1 MDSGA
6 MTKGNAAFAAGNY
19 SDAVRHFTDGINSSP
34 NNHVLYSNRSA
45 AYAGLN
51 KFSEAISDAQKTVE
65 LRPVWS
71 KGYSR
76 LAAAHMG
83 RHNYDDAVSSYKRG
97 LLIDPSNEALISG
110 LADAEAA
117 SARSSASPPVVDSVP
132 QLNLL
137 KINNEDYEEEE
148 EEDKSIVVSAH
159 NAPIVSSYND
169 KIRPLLD
176 TIDRLRHL
184 KVMQEG
190 IQLPTIVVVG
200 DQSSGKSSV
209 LESLAGISLP
219 RGQGICTR
227 VPLIMRLQNHPN
239 PNPEIFLEFNGKTVP
254 TDEENISDAISLA
267 TEEIAGKGKGIS
279 NKPLTLVVKKNG
291 VPDLTMVDLPGI
303 TRVPVHG
310 QPDDIYEQI
319 SKIIMEFITPE
330 ESIILNVLSAGIDF
344 SICESIRMSQ
354 KVDKTGQRT
363 LAVVTKADKSPEGLL
378 EKVTADD
385 VSIGLG
391 YVCVRNRIG
400 DESYEEARAEEARL
414 FDTHRHLSK
423 INKSIVG
430 IPVLAER
437 LVKIQATIIVKC
449 LPGIVTKINEK
460 LSANVEELNKL
471 PKHLT
476 SVSEAMTTFMYI
488 LGCAKESLRKIL
500 IRGEFDE
507 YPDEKEMHGTARVFE
522 MLNKYSKELQ
532 SATDANGSKK
542 FLLDEL
548 KVLEETK
555 AIGLPNFLPK
565 AAFLTL
571 LQNKVKSISTIP
583 SDFVENLW
591 GYVENVVVSVLLR
604 HSVNYPQLVS
614 STRRAA
620 KKLIAKMKQRSFDYV
635 NDIVEMEKL
644 TDYTCNPEYT
654 ASWSKLMAHQ
664 DNFKKAVK
672 SPNSN
677 SCIGSGVLATTN
689 VDHLYELR
697 EDTVQEAFDVK
708 MRMMAYWEIVLR
720 RMVDNMALHL
730 LFNVQKLVNK
740 DVEMEIVNEV
750 IGPKGNGLE
759 NILEE
764 SPSVAGR
771 RHKLKNSIE
780 LLRESKDVVANIMDM
795 ITDKFDY

>member
-83 RHNYDDAVSSYKRG
+83 RHNYDDAVSSYKR
-97 LLIDPSNEALISG
+97 
-110 LADAEAA
+110 A

>member
-51 KFSEAISDAQKTVE
+51 RFSEAISDAQKTVE

-97 LLIDPSNEALISG
+97 LLIDPSNEALI
-110 LADAEAA
+110 
-117 SARSSASPPVVDSVP
+117 
-132 QLNLL
+132 
-137 KINNEDYEEEE
+137 
-148 EEDKSIVVSAH
+148 SAH

-344 SICESIRMSQ
+344 STCESIRMSQ

-460 LSANVEELNKL
+460 LTANVEELNKL

-522 MLNKYSKELQ
+522 MLNKYSEELR
-532 SATDANGSKK
+532 SAEDTNGSEK
-542 FLLDEL
+542 FLIDEI

-571 LQNKVKSISTIP
+571 LKKKVKSISTIP
-583 SDFVENLW
+583 SDFTDKVW
-591 GYVENVVVSVLLR
+591 SYVENVVVSVLLR

-644 TDYTCNPEYT
+644 TDYTCNPDYS

-664 DNFKKAVK
+664 EDFKKALQRFYSV
-672 SPNSN
+672 SY
-677 SCIGSGVLATTN
+677 IGSGVLEKTDVA
-689 VDHLYELR
+689 HLYELR
-697 EDTVQEAFDVK
+697 EKDIVQEAFDVK

>member
-1 MDSGA
+1 
-6 MTKGNAAFAAGNY
+6 
-19 SDAVRHFTDGINSSP
+19 
-34 NNHVLYSNRSA
+34 
-45 AYAGLN
+45 
-51 KFSEAISDAQKTVE
+51 
-65 LRPVWS
+65 
-71 KGYSR
+71 
-76 LAAAHMG
+76 MG

-117 SARSSASPPVVDSVP
+117 SARSSGSPPVVDSVS

-137 KINNEDYEEEE
+137 KINNEDYEEE

-219 RGQGICTR
+219 RGQGVCTR

-330 ESIILNVLSAGIDF
+330 ESIILNVLSASVDF
-344 SICESIRMSQ
+344 STCESIRMSQ

-400 DESYEEARAEEARL
+400 DESYEEARVEEARL

-460 LSANVEELNKL
+460 LTANVEELN
-471 PKHLT
+471 
-476 SVSEAMTTFMYI
+476 
-488 LGCAKESLRKIL
+488 
-500 IRGEFDE
+500 
-507 YPDEKEMHGTARVFE
+507 
-522 MLNKYSKELQ
+522 
-532 SATDANGSKK
+532 
-542 FLLDEL
+542 
-548 KVLEETK
+548 
-555 AIGLPNFLPK
+555 
-565 AAFLTL
+565 
-571 LQNKVKSISTIP
+571 
-583 SDFVENLW
+583 
-591 GYVENVVVSVLLR
+591 
-604 HSVNYPQLVS
+604 
-614 STRRAA
+614 
-620 KKLIAKMKQRSFDYV
+620 
-635 NDIVEMEKL
+635 
-644 TDYTCNPEYT
+644 
-654 ASWSKLMAHQ
+654 
-664 DNFKKAVK
+664 
-672 SPNSN
+672 
-677 SCIGSGVLATTN
+677 
-689 VDHLYELR
+689 
-697 EDTVQEAFDVK
+697 
-708 MRMMAYWEIVLR
+708 
-720 RMVDNMALHL
+720 
-730 LFNVQKLVNK
+730 
-740 DVEMEIVNEV
+740 
-750 IGPKGNGLE
+750 PKGNGLE

-771 RHKLKNSIE
+771 RHKLKNNIE

-795 ITDKFDY
+795 ISDNFDY

>member
-51 KFSEAISDAQKTVE
+51 RFSEAISDAQKTVE

-137 KINNEDYEEEE
+137 KINNEEEED
-148 EEDKSIVVSAH
+148 DKSIVASAH

-344 SICESIRMSQ
+344 STCESIRMSQ

-460 LSANVEELNKL
+460 LTANVEELNKL

-522 MLNKYSKELQ
+522 MLNKYSEELR
-532 SATDANGSKK
+532 SAEDTNGSEK
-542 FLLDEL
+542 FLIDEI

-571 LQNKVKSISTIP
+571 LKKKVKSISTIP
-583 SDFVENLW
+583 SDFTDKVW
-591 GYVENVVVSVLLR
+591 SYVENVVVSVLLR

-644 TDYTCNPEYT
+644 TDYTCNPDYS

-664 DNFKKAVK
+664 EDFKKALQRFYSV
-672 SPNSN
+672 SY
-677 SCIGSGVLATTN
+677 IGSGVLEKTDVA
-689 VDHLYELR
+689 HLYELR
-697 EDTVQEAFDVK
+697 EKDIVQEAFDVK